1 MIFYYVCN
9 YKIFEIKWLSM
20 YWIVATLRLTWSRV
34 PCDHNPILTR
44 EYSDKSG
51 FIRFHSFIYN
61 VEILCIILC
70 YRNFKSFY
78 IFFYFSSIFFLVL
91 KLIIHFIDRMKI
103 GKIINRKYWWI
114 CYNKENNEQ
123 FSSDIFV
130 IHVTIN
136 EKFHSFVENRLKQ
149 WIINTSLLKH
159 REIKDGKVYNRLE
172 TMELQRI
179 KKYESHLEVFK

>member
-1 MIFYYVCN
+1 MLLNINDFLLY
-9 YKIFEIKWLSM
+9 IIIKFSKSNDCLC
-20 YWIVATLRLTWSRV
+20 VVTRLRCYRTWSRV

-70 YRNFKSFY
+70 YRNFRSFY

-91 KLIIHFIDRMKI
+91 KLIIHFIDHMKI
-103 GKIINRKYWWI
+103 GKIINKKHWWI

-123 FSSDIFV
+123 FSSGICYTRD
-130 IHVTIN
+130 N
-136 EKFHSFVENRLKQ
+136 K
-149 WIINTSLLKH
+149 
-159 REIKDGKVYNRLE
+159 REIPFFCWE
-172 TMELQRI
+172 
-179 KKYESHLEVFK
+179 